1 MKKCK
6 ECGCK
11 FDPEDAASMFD
22 YEMEDYDL
30 GSDGSYE
37 DLFPKRNFCGN
48 CAIQITKNYIKVGR
62 EEEEGGDWD

>member
-11 FDPEDAASMFD
+11 FDPEDAAAEFD
-22 YEMEDYDL
+22 AWVATMDFNDGYCYD
-30 GSDGSYE
+30 E
-37 DLFPKRNFCGN
+37 EFTNHQFCGE
-48 CAIQITKNYIKVGR
+48 CAINIVENWIAVGE

>member
-11 FDPEDAASMFD
+11 FDPDDAVMQFE
-22 YEMEDYDL
+22 YEMEEFEL
-30 GSDGSYE
+30 GNGGSYE
-37 DLFPKRNFCGN
+37 DLFPKRNFCGD
-48 CAIQITKNYIKVGR
+48 CAVQIARNWIAVGR